1 MKIILSRNY
10 LFARLRTIGKIIK
23 SKTLKSEFNSFL
35 FEIKDGG
42 LTITGCDDSGQITTL
57 IECTIE
63 ESKDLRF
70 LLDSSTLLN
79 ALKGLPEQPITF
91 DIEQMD
97 NSLRVIVRYQNGKYE
112 MVGENVDLFPNMRKQ
127 VDAKQIVLNTETLS
141 NGFKMLTFA
150 SKDDTLRPIM
160 GTINLSSKDGT
171 LAFAATSGYN
181 LAIYEENIQLEE
193 FNVNIPAKIAK
204 IVSDLSIKNENVSII
219 FDETNI
225 KFEVQDFI
233 ISYRLFEG
241 RFQIIEVL
249 YQRKIIYQLLQTVKS

>member
-1 MKIILSRNY
+1 
-10 LFARLRTIGKIIK
+10 
-23 SKTLKSEFNSFL
+23 
-35 FEIKDGG
+35 
-42 LTITGCDDSGQITTL
+42 
-57 IECTIE
+57 
-63 ESKDLRF
+63 
-70 LLDSSTLLN
+70 
-79 ALKGLPEQPITF
+79 
-91 DIEQMD
+91 
-97 NSLRVIVRYQNGKYE
+97 
-112 MVGENVDLFPNMRKQ
+112 MVGENADLFPNMRKQ

-181 LAIYEENIQLEE
+181 LGIYEENIQLEE

-241 RFQIIEVL
+241 RFPNYRSVITTENNISVVANCEDLISAINRVSVFADDASMMIRFELRDNGIVLTSESLTDQRGAKEKILLESNYSDFTIGFKANLLSEILKTIETENCKIYFKDSASAAVFMPEAGKNQTLVLMPMQINN
-249 YQRKIIYQLLQTVKS
+249 